1 MSLPR
6 YPAYKDSG
14 VSWLGEVPAHWDVCR
29 LKSKLS
35 LRTEK
40 AERRIFP
47 VALENIEGWTGRYL
61 ETETEF
67 QGEGVSFD
75 SGDILFGKLRPY
87 LAKVLLAQCAG
98 EAVGDFHVLRPSND
112 IVGRYAQY
120 QMLARNFIDFVNG
133 ETFGSKMPRASW
145 DSLGGM
151 PFVSPSP
158 SEQVKIATF
167 LDRETAKID
176 ALIAEQE
183 KLIALLAEK
192 RQATI
197 SRAVTRGLDPNVLL
211 KDSGVPWLGKVPVHW
226 EVLPLKRLFADVK
239 AGPFGSAL
247 TKDMYQKQGYRV
259 YGQEQVIPADFS
271 IGDYYISAE
280 KYAELKQYAVEP
292 GDVLISCVGTF
303 GKIAVVP
310 DDVEP
315 GVINP
320 RLIRLKV
327 GASVNNEYLAAVL
340 KSSVVFDQFAMVSRG
355 GTMDTINIGT
365 LSSIVLAVPPI
376 AEQPQLLSFIAQ
388 ETKRLN
394 SLCEK
399 AEQAIALL
407 KERRAALISAAVTG
421 KMDVRGLA
429 A

>member
-1 MSLPR
+1 MSLPK
-6 YPAYKDSG
+6 YPEYKDSG

-197 SRAVTRGLDPNVLL
+197 SRAVTRGLDPNVPL
-211 KDSGVPWLGKVPVHW
+211 KDSGVPWLGKVPMHW
-226 EVLPLKRLFADVK
+226 EATRLGHLARQIVDGAHFTPTYVDQGVPFLRVTDITASILDLSEVKRIPEHEHVELSRRCRPEKGDLLLSK
-239 AGPFGSAL
+239 NGTIGMP
-247 TKDMYQKQGYRV
+247 RV
-259 YGQEQVIPADFS
+259 VNWDWDFS
-271 IGDYYISAE
+271 IFVSLCLIKLGEKINANFAAYVFLSSAIKIQISEGA
-280 KYAELKQYAVEP
+280 KQSTVTNLHLE
-292 GDVLISCVGTF
+292 
-303 GKIAVVP
+303 KIAGFKFPLPPVFEQLEIVNYLN
-310 DDVEP
+310 VE
-315 GVINP
+315 IA
-320 RLIRLKV
+320 RIDALKV
-327 GASVNNEYLAAVL
+327 E
-340 KSSVVFDQFAMVSRG
+340 
-355 GTMDTINIGT
+355 
-365 LSSIVLAVPPI
+365 
-376 AEQPQLLSFIAQ
+376 AEH
-388 ETKRLN
+388 
-394 SLCEK
+394 
-399 AEQAIALL
+399 AITLL

-421 KMDVRGLA
+421 KIDVRGLA